1 MGEIES
7 HMERS
12 PTPTRESGQ
21 AAVEAAL
28 IIPLMVFMVLGI
40 IQLGMMH
47 QARLMAE
54 YAAYRSARAGIV
66 NHAHCELMRNAAYYA
81 LLPTLGPT
89 TPSKQPGRV
98 DTLKRALKVYQEYAV
113 KGVNDPVLFHLPGQL
128 EKVRVEVLNPKQS
141 QLSGLFAH
149 YGGAMSQQELDYDDV
164 TDDTIVR
171 ANLLTV
177 RITYF
182 YEMRIPFANWLIHG
196 WFMGFDSL
204 GQLQGLQF
212 ENQRLGGGASHQALE
227 KLGASKGKTARQK
240 KDYQAISGLALNQR
254 KYIIPLTTNYSMR
267 MQSNMMKK
275 HVTPCAVDE

>member
-1 MGEIES
+1 
-7 HMERS
+7 MER
-12 PTPTRESGQ
+12 TPSAHPESGQ

-28 IIPLMVFMVLGI
+28 IIPMMVFMVLGI

-81 LLPTLGPT
+81 VLPTLGV
-89 TPSKQPGRV
+89 TPSRQAGRV
-98 DTLKRALKVYQEYAV
+98 DTLKRAIKVYHEYAN
-113 KGVNDPVLFHLPGQL
+113 KGANNPVLFHLPGQL
-128 EKVRVEVLNPKQS
+128 EKLRVEVLNPKQS
-141 QLSGLFAH
+141 QLSGLFAQ
-149 YGGAMSQQELDYDDV
+149 YGGAMNQQEVDYDDLR
-164 TDDTIVR
+164 DDTIVR

-196 WFMGFDSL
+196 WFMGFDAL

-212 ENQRLGGGASHQALE
+212 ENQRLGGSASHRALE
-227 KLGASKGKTARQK
+227 MRGANKGKTARQRQ
-240 KDYQAISGLALNQR
+240 DYQAISGLALNQR
-254 KYIIPLTTNYSMR
+254 KYIIPLATNYSMR